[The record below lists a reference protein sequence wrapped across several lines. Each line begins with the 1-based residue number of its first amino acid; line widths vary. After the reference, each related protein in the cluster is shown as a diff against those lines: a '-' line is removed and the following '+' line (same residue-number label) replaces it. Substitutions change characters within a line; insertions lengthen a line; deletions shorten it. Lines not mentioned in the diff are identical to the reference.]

1 MKSINEIIN
10 DALSEI
16 RKVHGIEIDSI
27 SSMVVHESFDCEN
40 IQRLINFQGEAKE
53 ISYED

>member
-27 SSMVVHESFDCEN
+27 SSIVVHESFNCDDV
-40 IQRLINFQGEAKE
+40 QRLISFQGEAKE
-53 ISYED
+53 MKYEN

>member
-27 SSMVVHESFDCEN
+27 TSMVVHESFNCEN
-40 IQRLINFQGEAKE
+40 IERLINFQGEAKV
-53 ISYED
+53 INYEN